1 MSNVDGSSDR
11 YLPDAV
17 SSGRAHPE
25 IEEQLAAYTAGA
37 LSPVDRQRIMAHL
50 KVCPAC
56 SQALAEVWRVRRL
69 LRALA
74 DPPVRTEATP
84 SLADAVMAR
93 LAEAGEAREAGP
105 DGDDA
110 PVDIWMSLE
119 DEDVAIAPDQ
129 YVERPV
135 LDEPG
140 VLSPDFRPIPPPGYG
155 RGRARDE
162 WGLPSGGS
170 AGENSPMDRHPSSG
184 VDDRPAASVSTRS
197 WRDSAPAYPRLTRW
211 SGYSAVAA
219 TAAIILLGALVL
231 GVLGSHLRALD
242 PGGAPAPA
250 TPTPHPADSQSAL
263 LPRGA
268 VSSISMVSPS
278 EGWAVGPVAP
288 DGSNI
293 LLHYTGGHW
302 VRARDVVPGVALSSV
317 SMDSAQDGWAVG
329 ADKKQNIGVLLHYT
343 AGHWVRASDAFP
355 NVELSSISMHA
366 ADDGWAAGVT
376 LVTGQPTAVGT
387 AQVAGQPTG
396 VVLHYTGGHWIRV
409 QTPISQFSAGK
420 VQALAANDVW
430 IVVSLRKDQTGQLQ
444 SALLH
449 YYDGVWSVIS
459 SPAGIDDLSML
470 SDDEGWATSLY
481 SGIVHYQAGRWTVA
495 ATLTAG
501 QLFALQMFSP
511 NEGWAVGDAN
521 QCVTVEGVG
530 PCYDPVRGT
539 NTSPQGMFI
548 MRYDGNSWTQV
559 PGPAASGI
567 SELSSIAIVSS
578 GEVWAGGDETP
589 ASSKTPVATP
599 TPAGISGVSSDQTPA
614 SSDTPMATATPA
626 PISGIGAITVA
637 ILLHYSN
644 GQWERVPLPVN

>member
-11 YLPDAV
+11 YLPDAA
-17 SSGRAHPE
+17 SSGHAHPE
-25 IEEQLAAYTAGA
+25 IEKQLAAYTASA
-37 LSPVDRQRIMAHL
+37 LPLVDRQRIMAHL

-56 SQALAEVWRVRRL
+56 AQALAEVWRVRGL
-69 LRALA
+69 LRTLA
-74 DPPVRTEATP
+74 DVPTHPESAP

-93 LAEAGEAREAGP
+93 LAEAGEAREAGL
-105 DGDDA
+105 GDDA
-110 PVDIWMSLE
+110 PVDIWTSLE

-162 WGLPSGGS
+162 WRLPSGGS
-170 AGENSPMDRHPSSG
+170 AGENSPTDRHPSSG
-184 VDDRPAASVSTRS
+184 VDDRPVASVSARRR
-197 WRDSAPAYPRLTRW
+197 RDSTPEYPRLTRW

-231 GVLGSHLRALD
+231 GVLGSHLRALG
-242 PGGAPAPA
+242 PGGAPAPGG
-250 TPTPHPADSQSAL
+250 TPTPTPAASQSAL
-263 LPRGA
+263 LPHSA
-268 VSSISMVSPS
+268 VSSISMVSPT

-317 SMDSAQDGWAVG
+317 SMGSAQDGWAVG
-329 ADKKQNIGVLLHYT
+329 ETKQNIGVGVPFHYT

-355 NVELSSISMHA
+355 NVNLSSISMRA
-366 ADDGWAAGVT
+366 ADDGWAAGAT

-387 AQVAGQPTG
+387 AQVTGQPTG
-396 VVLHYTGGHWIRV
+396 VVLRYTGGHWIQV

-420 VQALAANDVW
+420 VQTLAANDVW
-430 IVVSLRKDQTGQLQ
+430 IAVWLHRDQTGQLSQ

-449 YYDGVWSVIS
+449 YHDGVWSVIS
-459 SPAGIDDLSML
+459 SPAFISDFSML
-470 SDDEGWATSLY
+470 SDDEGWAISPY
-481 SGIVHYQAGRWTVA
+481 SGIVHYQAGRWTIA

-501 QLFALQMFSP
+501 QLLALQMFSP

-521 QCVTVEGVG
+521 SCVSVDGVG

-559 PGPAASGI
+559 PGPAASGQT
-567 SELSSIAIVSS
+567 ELSSIAIVSS
-578 GEVWAGGDETP
+578 GEVWAGGFEAPAPSKTP
-589 ASSKTPVATP
+589 VAKATPSSASKTPVATGGDE
-599 TPAGISGVSSDQTPA
+599 TPGAK
-614 SSDTPMATATPA
+614 ATPSFNDINYT
-626 PISGIGAITVA
+626 PVA

-644 GQWERVPLPVN
+644 GQWERVPVPVN